1 MGLISKKKEI
11 KANVLFIS
19 GIKIDIEMM
28 MENSN
33 DLVKESLKKLRDV
46 VAYSDPMSN
55 KIVEAE
61 EQLIMD
67 GIVELKRLH
76 MENNVTAVLN
86 QCKRLEDLFVVRN
99 KKILATK

>member
-28 MENSN
+28 MANSN
-33 DLVKESLKKLRDV
+33 DLVKEALKKLRDI

-55 KIVEAE
+55 KMVEVE

-67 GIVELKRLH
+67 GVVELKRLH

-99 KKILATK
+99 KKIIATK

>member
-55 KIVEAE
+55 KMVEAE

-67 GIVELKRLH
+67 GIVQLKRLY